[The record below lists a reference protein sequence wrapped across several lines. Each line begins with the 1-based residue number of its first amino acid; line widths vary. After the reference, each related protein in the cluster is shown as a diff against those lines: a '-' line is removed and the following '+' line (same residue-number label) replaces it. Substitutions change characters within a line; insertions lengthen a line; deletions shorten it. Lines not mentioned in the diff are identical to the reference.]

1 MKELLFE
8 LGTEEIPSRLL
19 RGAERALG
27 AAVAARLDDL
37 GLEHSAVRTYSTP
50 RRLALAVDV
59 APRQADRVEERV
71 GPPARVAWDADGNP
85 TRAAEHFAKRNGV
98 AVDALERRETPKGLY
113 AAVTVQ
119 IDGQTTASLLP
130 DVLTQAVTGLTW
142 PKVMRWHDGTHAF
155 IRPVHWLV
163 ALYDGEVLP
172 LTLYGVRAGRET
184 RGHRFLAPAPFAVA
198 DEAAWLEGLRAAK
211 VEPDAQVRAQR
222 ILDGAHA
229 LAAQVGAALVRPEG
243 LIEEVTGLCEWP
255 RPLLGTFDEAALE
268 IPPQVLVDAMR
279 VHQKYFALATPE
291 TAQTQRPTLRNH
303 FVVVAATEAVDDAV
317 VAQGNARVLAARLA
331 DARFFF
337 EADRART
344 LDSLVDELGQ
354 RTFLQG
360 LGTVADKAHRLEAL
374 TPRLAARLYG
384 DAVDA
389 AEAAAAGLYAKADL
403 STEMVGEF
411 PDLQGEMGRDYA
423 RLAGQPEAVA
433 AAIEEHYW
441 PRFAGD
447 AAPSTPLGAA
457 ASLADKLDSLVG
469 CFALGLEPT
478 GSADPYALR
487 RQALGVVRVLE
498 ALPAGPGGAAPK
510 RLGLTEALDI
520 AREVYGAVLDA
531 HEEAHG
537 DWPAVRARLLGF
549 FRGRMK
555 NDLARDL
562 PTDLVEAAL
571 SAGFDDPVDAR
582 GRLTALA
589 ARKDTDGWDDLAAA
603 VKRVVRI
610 VTGQETGTLDD
621 PGALT
626 TPQERAL
633 HEATEAVER
642 DALGA
647 MEAGRYGEAL
657 ERLASLKPTID
668 DFFDHVMV
676 LSDDP
681 DERRR
686 RLALL
691 GRIAALFGRVAA
703 FDRIST

>member
-19 RGAERALG
+19 RGAERDLG
-27 AAVAARLDDL
+27 AALTASLDDL
-37 GLEHSAVRTYSTP
+37 GLEHTPVRTYSTP

-59 APRQADRVEERV
+59 APRQDDRVEERV
-71 GPPARVAWDADGNP
+71 GPPARVAWDAEGNP

-98 AVDALERRETPKGLY
+98 AVDDLERRETPKGLY
-113 AAVTVQ
+113 AAVTVK
-119 IDGQTTASLLP
+119 IEGQATASLLP
-130 DVLTQAVTGLTW
+130 DVLSRAVTGLTW
-142 PKVMRWHDGTHAF
+142 PKVMRWNDGTHAF
-155 IRPVHWLV
+155 IRPVHWIV
-163 ALYDGEVLP
+163 ALFDGEVLP
-172 LTLYGVRAGRET
+172 LTLYGVGAGRET
-184 RGHRFLAPAPFAVA
+184 RGHRFLAPAPFAVG

-211 VEPDAQVRAQR
+211 VEPDAEARAQR
-222 ILDGAHA
+222 ILEGARA
-229 LAAQVGAALVRPEG
+229 LAAQVGAALVRPED
-243 LIEEVTGLCEWP
+243 LLEEVTGLCEWP

-268 IPPQVLVDAMR
+268 IPSQVLVDAMR

-303 FVVVAATEAVDDAV
+303 FVVVAATEALDDQIIAR
-317 VAQGNARVLAARLA
+317 GNARVLAARLA

-337 EADRART
+337 EADKARS

-389 AEAAAAGLYAKADL
+389 REAAAAGLYAKADL
-403 STEMVGEF
+403 STGMVGEF
-411 PDLQGEMGRDYA
+411 ADLQGEMGRDYA

-433 AAIEEHYW
+433 VAIEEHYW

-447 AAPSTPLGAA
+447 NVPATPLGAA

-487 RQALGVVRVLE
+487 RQALGVVRVLD
-498 ALPAGPGGAAPK
+498 ALPAGPNGEAPQRV
-510 RLGLTEALDI
+510 RLVEVMDI
-520 AREVYGAVLDA
+520 AREVYGEVLDA
-531 HEEAHG
+531 QESDHG
-537 DWPAVRARLLGF
+537 AWPKVRERLLRF

-555 NDLARDL
+555 NDLARAL
-562 PTDLVEAAL
+562 PTDLVEAVLA
-571 SAGFDDPVDAR
+571 AGFEDPVDIR

-610 VTGQETGTLDD
+610 VTGQATGALGD
-621 PGALT
+621 PSALT
-626 TPQERAL
+626 TPQGRAL

-647 MEAGRYGEAL
+647 MEAGRYEEAL
-657 ERLASLKPTID
+657 VRLASLKPTID
-668 DFFDHVMV
+668 DFFDNVMV
-676 LSDDP
+676 MSEDAGD
-681 DERRR
+681 RQR